1 VSILSNVLKI
11 IAGSPGTGKTMT
23 AECIAKYTKRPLISL
38 SAAVLGTSEV
48 EMEQRLVKWLD
59 RATMWGAIV
68 LIDEAE
74 VYLEQRQSKDL
85 QRNAL
90 VTGNSLSSFRH

>member
-1 VSILSNVLKI
+1 
-11 IAGSPGTGKTMT
+11 MT

-38 SAAVLGTSEV
+38 SAAELGTAEV
-48 EMEQRLVKWLD
+48 EMEKRLVKWLD

-74 VYLEQRQSKDL
+74 VYVEQRQSKDL
-85 QRNAL
+85 KRNAL
-90 VTGNSLSSFRH
+90 VTGNALSRSRYRGKLIIRC